1 MKKKQST
8 QAVNFTTSKLREPPL
23 IIPPWHDFY
32 GQLELTYLSFVF
44 YKNYSTEM
52 LLFSSSYSS
61 SPSSSSSGRPLS
73 QPVPMMKCKCLP
85 SVRWITFWLCAGK
98 CCYVLTKSVIC
109 WGFFI
114 TICLFALKGICQL
127 LLLKPQGGWQE
138 GGGGTFLP
146 SPPADAPRVAW
157 QGWRIAA
164 LPSLFTQLPAPVI
177 KLDHRHCA
185 LVKDKDQIKGES
197 IARSSAMPALLRL
210 LIYWLLRWYF

>member
-52 LLFSSSYSS
+52 LLFSSSSSS
-61 SPSSSSSGRPLS
+61 SPSSGQPLS

-85 SVRWITFWLCAGK
+85 SVRRITFWLSARK

-114 TICLFALKGICQL
+114 TICMLAG
-127 LLLKPQGGWQE
+127 
-138 GGGGTFLP
+138 
-146 SPPADAPRVAW
+146 R
-157 QGWRIAA
+157 WRRY
-164 LPSLFTQLPAPVI
+164 LPAISPSWCPNGGLTGMENCCPSFPFHPI
-177 KLDHRHCA
+177 TCTCD
-185 LVKDKDQIKGES
+185 
-197 IARSSAMPALLRL
+197 
-210 LIYWLLRWYF
+210 